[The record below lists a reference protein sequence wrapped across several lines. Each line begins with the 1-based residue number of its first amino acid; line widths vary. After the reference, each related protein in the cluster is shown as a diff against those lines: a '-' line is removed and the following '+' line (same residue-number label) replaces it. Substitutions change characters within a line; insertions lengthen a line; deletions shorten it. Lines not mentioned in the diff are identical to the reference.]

1 MQQQQHQY
9 QQEEQQQQQQQ
20 QPSMGAQHAKKKS
33 RRDLER
39 SLRAGNFDALGDD
52 SRMATL
58 HQDDVDYGGGYALTE
73 ADLSEA
79 AARAAAAE
87 AAKRGAAG
95 LRMYDPSAGA
105 DVDVGGEISQKHRS
119 KHQINQLVA
128 KAAVLEAHRA
138 GGVRTVKGSNTRA
151 DAKRKYGW

>member
-1 MQQQQHQY
+1 
-9 QQEEQQQQQQQ
+9 
-20 QPSMGAQHAKKKS
+20 MGAQQSRKKS
-33 RRDLER
+33 RKELER
-39 SLRAGNFDALGDD
+39 SLRAGKFDALGDD
-52 SRMATL
+52 ARATTV
-58 HQDDVDYGGGYALTE
+58 HQDDLDYGGGYAPTE

-79 AARAAAAE
+79 AARTAAAN

-95 LRMYDPSAGA
+95 LRMYDPSAGG
-105 DVDVGGEISQKHRS
+105 DVDVGAEVSQKHRS

-138 GGVRTVKGSNTRA
+138 GGVGPSGQRTVKGSNSRA